1 MCWEQGTLKGA
12 RSCFQELKLKKRETS
27 DIPRE
32 GGNCQG
38 CRALSTITMGSR
50 FVLDKLLEGSEQEN
64 DLVKPP
70 LRERS
75 MVA

>member
-1 MCWEQGTLKGA
+1 MLGA
-12 RSCFQELKLKKRETS
+12 RHPKRCKKLFSRTEVEKRETS